1 MMSRVIEAKTTLVQ
15 VLNEI
20 MTDLRRNFDFIRFV
34 LVEDS
39 NRNTVKF

>member
-1 MMSRVIEAKTTLVQ
+1 MMSRVVEAKTTLVKA
-15 VLNEI
+15 LNEI
-20 MTDLRRNFDFIRFV
+20 TTDLWRNFDFIRFV

>member
-1 MMSRVIEAKTTLVQ
+1 MSRVVEAKTTLVQ
-15 VLNEI
+15 VLNELT
-20 MTDLRRNFDFIRFV
+20 TDLWRNFDFIRFV

>member
-1 MMSRVIEAKTTLVQ
+1 MMSRVVDAKTTLVQ

-20 MTDLRRNFDFIRFV
+20 TTNLWRNFDFIRFV

>member
-34 LVEDS
+34 LVEDG